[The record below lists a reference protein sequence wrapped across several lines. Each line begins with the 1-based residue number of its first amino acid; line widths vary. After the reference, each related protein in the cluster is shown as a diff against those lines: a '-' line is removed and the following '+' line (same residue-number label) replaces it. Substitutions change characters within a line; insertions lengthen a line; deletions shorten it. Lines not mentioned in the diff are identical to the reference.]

1 MKTNSA
7 SPLPIAPAACLRAII
22 VDDERLARNEL
33 KRLLENF
40 PSIEVVGEAAN
51 TEEASQLIEELQPD
65 VAFLDIQM
73 PGKTGFEWLE
83 EWDGFLPEIIFT
95 TAFDEY
101 ALKAFEVNAL
111 DYVLKPIELTRL
123 SESIQ
128 KLESRFKRTISA
140 EKTVSAS
147 HVLGGN
153 DQIFVKDGEKCWFVR
168 LDRVRLCESMG
179 NYVRLFFDDQKPLVL
194 KSLNS
199 LEERLDPK
207 LFFRCNRKHIVNLN
221 FIDKIEPWF
230 SGGLQVTLKG
240 EKAEKIEISR
250 RQSIR
255 FKELLSL

>member
-1 MKTNSA
+1 M
-7 SPLPIAPAACLRAII
+7 RAII

-40 PSIEVVGEAAN
+40 PSIEVIGEAAN
-51 TEEASQLIEELQPD
+51 TDEASQLIEELQPD
-65 VAFLDIQM
+65 VVFLDIQM

-111 DYVLKPIELTRL
+111 DYVLKPIELARL

-128 KLESRFKRTISA
+128 KLESRFQRPSA
-140 EKTVSAS
+140 LEKSVTAN

-221 FIDKIEPWF
+221 FIEKIEPWF

-240 EKAEKIEISR
+240 DKAEKIEISR

>member
-1 MKTNSA
+1 MK
-7 SPLPIAPAACLRAII
+7 AII

-40 PSIEVVGEAAN
+40 PHIEVIAEAAN
-51 TEEASQLIEELQPD
+51 TDEASALLETMQPD
-65 VAFLDIQM
+65 VLFLDIQM

-83 EWDGFLPEIIFT
+83 SWEGYLPEVIFT

-111 DYVLKPIELTRL
+111 DYVLKPIELARL

-128 KLESRFKRTISA
+128 KLDKRQIQQTRTI
-140 EKTVSAS
+140 AS
-147 HVLGGN
+147 PNHVLGAQ
-153 DQIFVKDGEKCWFVR
+153 DQIFVKDGERCWFVQ

-194 KSLNS
+194 KSLNA

-207 LFFRCNRKHIVNLN
+207 VFFRANRKHIINLN
-221 FIDKIEPWF
+221 YIDKIEPWF
-230 SGGLQVTLKG
+230 SGGLQVTLSGKG
-240 EKAEKIEISR
+240 EKIEISR

>member
-1 MKTNSA
+1 MK
-7 SPLPIAPAACLRAII
+7 AII

-40 PSIEVVGEAAN
+40 PTIEVIGEAAN
-51 TEEASQLIEELQPD
+51 TDEAAALLETMQPD
-65 VAFLDIQM
+65 VLFLDIQM
-73 PGKTGFEWLE
+73 PGKIGFEWLE
-83 EWDGFLPEIIFT
+83 SWEGFLPEVIFT

-111 DYVLKPIELTRL
+111 DYVLKPIELARL

-128 KLESRFKRTISA
+128 KLEKRQIQQAKSNA
-140 EKTVSAS
+140 SPS
-147 HVLGGN
+147 HVLGAM
-153 DQIFVKDGEKCWFVR
+153 DQIFVKDGERCWFVR

-194 KSLNS
+194 KSLNA

-207 LFFRCNRKHIVNLN
+207 VFFRANRKHIINLN

-230 SGGLQVTLKG
+230 SGGLQVTLSGKG
-240 EKAEKIEISR
+240 EKIEISR

>member
-1 MKTNSA
+1 M
-7 SPLPIAPAACLRAII
+7 RAII

-40 PSIEVVGEAAN
+40 PSIEVIGEAAN

-111 DYVLKPIELTRL
+111 DYVLKPIELARL

-128 KLESRFKRTISA
+128 KLESRFKRPASA
-140 EKTVSAS
+140 EKTVTAN

>member
-1 MKTNSA
+1 M
-7 SPLPIAPAACLRAII
+7 RAII

-40 PSIEVVGEAAN
+40 PSVEVIGEAAN
-51 TEEASQLIEELQPD
+51 TDEASQLIEELQPD
-65 VAFLDIQM
+65 VVFLDIQM

-111 DYVLKPIELTRL
+111 DYVLKPIELARL

-128 KLESRFKRTISA
+128 KLESRFQRPASA
-140 EKTVSAS
+140 EKSVTAN

-221 FIDKIEPWF
+221 FIEKIEPWF

>member
-1 MKTNSA
+1 M
-7 SPLPIAPAACLRAII
+7 RAII

-40 PSIEVVGEAAN
+40 PSIEVVGEASN
-51 TEEASQLIEELQPD
+51 TDEASQLIEELQPD

-95 TAFDEY
+95 TAFDAF

-111 DYVLKPIELTRL
+111 DYVLKPIELSRL

-128 KLESRFKRTISA
+128 KLESRIQRPAST
-140 EKTVSAS
+140 EKSS
-147 HVLGGN
+147 SGNHVLSGN

-168 LDRVRLCESMG
+168 LDRVRMCESMG

>member
-1 MKTNSA
+1 M
-7 SPLPIAPAACLRAII
+7 RAII

-40 PSIEVVGEAAN
+40 PSIEVIGEAAN

-111 DYVLKPIELTRL
+111 DYVLKPIELARL

-128 KLESRFKRTISA
+128 KLESRFKRTVSA
-140 EKTVSAS
+140 EKTTTAS

-221 FIDKIEPWF
+221 FIEKIEPWF

>member
-1 MKTNSA
+1 MK
-7 SPLPIAPAACLRAII
+7 AII

-40 PSIEVVGEAAN
+40 PSIEVIGEAAN
-51 TEEASQLIEELQPD
+51 TDEASQLIEELQPD
-65 VAFLDIQM
+65 VVFLDIQM

-111 DYVLKPIELTRL
+111 DYVLKPIELARL

-128 KLESRFKRTISA
+128 KLESRFQRPTNPEKSA
-140 EKTVSAS
+140 TTN

-221 FIDKIEPWF
+221 FIEKIEPWF

-240 EKAEKIEISR
+240 DKAEKIEISR

>member
-1 MKTNSA
+1 MK
-7 SPLPIAPAACLRAII
+7 AII
-22 VDDERLARNEL
+22 VDDERLARNEI

-40 PSIEVVGEAAN
+40 PQVEVIAEAAN
-51 TEEASQLIEELQPD
+51 TDEAAALLETLQPD
-65 VAFLDIQM
+65 VMFLDIQM

-83 EWDGFLPEIIFT
+83 TWDGYLPEVIFT

-111 DYVLKPIELTRL
+111 DYVLKPIELARL

-128 KLESRFKRTISA
+128 KLEKRQIQQSKANLTPHHI
-140 EKTVSAS
+140 
-147 HVLGGN
+147 LGAQ
-153 DQIFVKDGEKCWFVR
+153 DQIFVKDGERCWFVR

-194 KSLNS
+194 KSLNA

-207 LFFRCNRKHIVNLN
+207 VFFRANRKHIINLN

-230 SGGLQVTLKG
+230 SGGLQVTLSGKG
-240 EKAEKIEISR
+240 EKIEISR

>member
-1 MKTNSA
+1 M
-7 SPLPIAPAACLRAII
+7 RAII

-40 PSIEVVGEAAN
+40 PTIEVIGEAAN
-51 TEEASQLIEELQPD
+51 TDEASQLIEELQPD
-65 VAFLDIQM
+65 VVFLDIQM

-111 DYVLKPIELTRL
+111 DYVLKPIELARL

-128 KLESRFKRTISA
+128 KLESRFRRPTTT
-140 EKTVSAS
+140 EKSIQAN

-207 LFFRCNRKHIVNLN
+207 LFFRCNRKHIINLN

-255 FKELLSL
+255 FKEFLSL

>member
-1 MKTNSA
+1 M
-7 SPLPIAPAACLRAII
+7 RAII

-40 PSIEVVGEAAN
+40 PSIEVIGEASN
-51 TEEASQLIEELQPD
+51 TDEASQLIEELQPD

-111 DYVLKPIELTRL
+111 DYVLKPIELARL

-128 KLESRFKRTISA
+128 KLESRFKRTVSA
-140 EKTVSAS
+140 EKTTSAS

-221 FIDKIEPWF
+221 YIDKIEPWF

>member
-1 MKTNSA
+1 MK
-7 SPLPIAPAACLRAII
+7 AII

-40 PSIEVVGEAAN
+40 PHIEVIA
-51 TEEASQLIEELQPD
+51 EASNTDEASALLETLQPD
-65 VAFLDIQM
+65 VLFLDIQM

-83 EWDGFLPEIIFT
+83 SWDGFLPEVIFT

-111 DYVLKPIELTRL
+111 DYVLKPIELARL

-128 KLESRFKRTISA
+128 KLEKRQIQQVRTS
-140 EKTVSAS
+140 TSPN
-147 HVLGGN
+147 HVLGAQ
-153 DQIFVKDGEKCWFVR
+153 DQILVKDGERCWFVR

-194 KSLNS
+194 KSLNA

-207 LFFRCNRKHIVNLN
+207 VFFRANRKHIINLN
-221 FIDKIEPWF
+221 YIDKIEPWF
-230 SGGLQVTLKG
+230 SGGLQVTLSGKG
-240 EKAEKIEISR
+240 EKIEISR

>member
-1 MKTNSA
+1 M
-7 SPLPIAPAACLRAII
+7 RAII
-22 VDDERLARNEL
+22 VDDERLGRNEL
-33 KRLLENF
+33 KRLLDNF

-51 TEEASQLIEELQPD
+51 TDEASLLIEELQPD

-111 DYVLKPIELTRL
+111 DYVLKPVELSRL

-128 KLESRFKRTISA
+128 KLESRFKRPASA
-140 EKTVSAS
+140 EKISSAS

-221 FIDKIEPWF
+221 FIEKIEPWF

-240 EKAEKIEISR
+240 EKGEKIEISR

>member
-1 MKTNSA
+1 M
-7 SPLPIAPAACLRAII
+7 RAII

-40 PSIEVVGEAAN
+40 PSIEVIGEASN
-51 TEEASQLIEELQPD
+51 TDEAGQLIEELQPD

-111 DYVLKPIELTRL
+111 DYVLKPIELARL

-140 EKTVSAS
+140 EKTTSAS

>member
-1 MKTNSA
+1 MK
-7 SPLPIAPAACLRAII
+7 AII

-40 PSIEVVGEAAN
+40 PSIEVIGEAAN
-51 TEEASQLIEELQPD
+51 TDEASQLIEELQPD
-65 VAFLDIQM
+65 VVFLDIQM

-111 DYVLKPIELTRL
+111 DYVLKPIELARL

-128 KLESRFKRTISA
+128 KLESRFQRPSRTEKSA
-140 EKTVSAS
+140 TTN

-221 FIDKIEPWF
+221 FIEKIEPWF

>member
-1 MKTNSA
+1 M
-7 SPLPIAPAACLRAII
+7 RAII

-40 PSIEVVGEAAN
+40 PSIEVIGEASN
-51 TEEASQLIEELQPD
+51 TDEASQLIEELQPD

-111 DYVLKPIELTRL
+111 DYVLKPIELARL

-128 KLESRFKRTISA
+128 KLESRFKRTIST

>member
-1 MKTNSA
+1 M
-7 SPLPIAPAACLRAII
+7 RAII

-40 PSIEVVGEAAN
+40 PSIEVIGEAAN

-111 DYVLKPIELTRL
+111 DYVLKPIELARL

-128 KLESRFKRTISA
+128 KLESRFQRPIST
-140 EKTVSAS
+140 EKTTSTN

-221 FIDKIEPWF
+221 FIEKIEPWF

-240 EKAEKIEISR
+240 DKAEKIEISR

>member
-1 MKTNSA
+1 M
-7 SPLPIAPAACLRAII
+7 RAII

-40 PSIEVVGEAAN
+40 PSIEVIGEASN

-111 DYVLKPIELTRL
+111 DYVLKPVELARL

-128 KLESRFKRTISA
+128 KLESRFKRTVSA
-140 EKTVSAS
+140 EKTTSAS

>member
-1 MKTNSA
+1 M
-7 SPLPIAPAACLRAII
+7 RALI

-40 PSIEVVGEAAN
+40 PSIEVIGEAAN
-51 TEEASQLIEELQPD
+51 TDEASQLIEELQPD
-65 VAFLDIQM
+65 VVFLDIQM

-111 DYVLKPIELTRL
+111 DYVLKPIELARL

-128 KLESRFKRTISA
+128 KLESRFQRPAST
-140 EKTVSAS
+140 EKSVTAN

-207 LFFRCNRKHIVNLN
+207 VFFRCNRKHIVNLN

>member
-1 MKTNSA
+1 MK
-7 SPLPIAPAACLRAII
+7 AII

-40 PSIEVVGEAAN
+40 PQIEVIGEAAN
-51 TEEASQLIEELQPD
+51 TDEAAALLEKEQPD
-65 VAFLDIQM
+65 VLFLDIQM

-83 EWDGFLPEIIFT
+83 SWDGFLPEVIFT

-111 DYVLKPIELTRL
+111 NYVLKPIELTRL

-128 KLESRFKRTISA
+128 KLEKRQIQHAKSTA
-140 EKTVSAS
+140 TTT
-147 HVLGGN
+147 HVLGAM
-153 DQIFVKDGEKCWFVR
+153 DQIFVKDGERCWFVR

-179 NYVRLFFDDQKPLVL
+179 NYVRLFFDDHKPLVL
-194 KSLNS
+194 KSLNA

-207 LFFRCNRKHIVNLN
+207 VFFRANRKHIINLN
-221 FIDKIEPWF
+221 YIDKIEPWF
-230 SGGLQVTLKG
+230 SGGLQVTLSGKG
-240 EKAEKIEISR
+240 EKIEISR

>member
-1 MKTNSA
+1 M
-7 SPLPIAPAACLRAII
+7 RAII

-40 PSIEVVGEAAN
+40 PSIEVLGDAAN
-51 TEEASQLIEELQPD
+51 TDEASQLIEELQPD
-65 VAFLDIQM
+65 VVFLDIQM

-111 DYVLKPIELTRL
+111 DYVLKPIELARF

-128 KLESRFKRTISA
+128 KLESRFQRPAST
-140 EKTVSAS
+140 EKSVTAN

-221 FIDKIEPWF
+221 FIEKIEPWF

-240 EKAEKIEISR
+240 DKAEKIEISR

>member
-1 MKTNSA
+1 M
-7 SPLPIAPAACLRAII
+7 RAII

-40 PSIEVVGEAAN
+40 PSIEVIGEASN
-51 TEEASQLIEELQPD
+51 TDEASQLIEELQPD

-111 DYVLKPIELTRL
+111 DYVLKPIELARL

-128 KLESRFKRTISA
+128 KLESRFKRTVSA
-140 EKTVSAS
+140 EKTTTAS

-240 EKAEKIEISR
+240 DKAEKIEISR

>member
-1 MKTNSA
+1 M
-7 SPLPIAPAACLRAII
+7 RAII

-40 PSIEVVGEAAN
+40 PSIEVIGEASN
-51 TEEASQLIEELQPD
+51 TDEAGQLIEELQPD

-111 DYVLKPIELTRL
+111 DYVLKPIELARL

-128 KLESRFKRTISA
+128 KLESRFKRAVSA
-140 EKTVSAS
+140 EKTTSAS

>member
-1 MKTNSA
+1 MK
-7 SPLPIAPAACLRAII
+7 AII

-40 PSIEVVGEAAN
+40 PHIEVIAEAAN
-51 TEEASQLIEELQPD
+51 TDEASALLETMQPD
-65 VAFLDIQM
+65 VLFLDIQM

-83 EWDGFLPEIIFT
+83 SWEGYLPEVIFT

-111 DYVLKPIELTRL
+111 DYVLKPIELARL

-128 KLESRFKRTISA
+128 KLDKRQIQQTRTI
-140 EKTVSAS
+140 AS
-147 HVLGGN
+147 PNHVLGAQ
-153 DQIFVKDGEKCWFVR
+153 DQIFVKDGERCWFVR

-194 KSLNS
+194 KSLNA

-207 LFFRCNRKHIVNLN
+207 VFFRANRKHIINLN
-221 FIDKIEPWF
+221 YIDKIEPWF
-230 SGGLQVTLKG
+230 SGGLQVTLSEKG
-240 EKAEKIEISR
+240 EKIEISR

>member
-1 MKTNSA
+1 M
-7 SPLPIAPAACLRAII
+7 RAII

-40 PSIEVVGEAAN
+40 PSIEVIGEASN
-51 TEEASQLIEELQPD
+51 TDEASQLIEELQPD

-111 DYVLKPIELTRL
+111 DYVLKPIELARL

>member
-1 MKTNSA
+1 M
-7 SPLPIAPAACLRAII
+7 RAII

-40 PSIEVVGEAAN
+40 PSIEVIGEASN
-51 TEEASQLIEELQPD
+51 TDEASQLIEELQPD

-83 EWDGFLPEIIFT
+83 EWDGFLPVIIFT

-111 DYVLKPIELTRL
+111 DYVLKPIELARL

-128 KLESRFKRTISA
+128 KLESRFKRTVSA
-140 EKTVSAS
+140 EKTTTAS

-240 EKAEKIEISR
+240 DKAEKIEISR

>member
-1 MKTNSA
+1 MKT
-7 SPLPIAPAACLRAII
+7 II

-40 PSIEVVGEAAN
+40 PSIEVIGEAAN
-51 TEEASQLIEELQPD
+51 TDEASQLIEELQPD
-65 VAFLDIQM
+65 VVFLDIQM

-111 DYVLKPIELTRL
+111 DYVLKPIELARL

-128 KLESRFKRTISA
+128 KLESRFQRPTRT
-140 EKTVSAS
+140 EKSITTN

-221 FIDKIEPWF
+221 FIEKIEPWF